1 MCKQY
6 KRLGISLK
14 VKGSKR
20 AFEIWTSDWIKH
32 PWVAWVRWLGK
43 PSILLLYCVWQPAII
58 VLAIHNCC
66 AYLDYNVPLCSLSS
80 EKKKERRRRR
90 LGMTQ
95 KTTYHEEQSSF
106 KKIYQK
112 KVIQILEITSK
123 AQKKRIS
130 LSFLHMN
137 DNKTVDDNL
146 QLEIIQKWSSTHI
159 SFFTWKKSCYSR
171 FPLLLLLA

>member
-80 EKKKERRRRR
+80 EKKKRE
-90 LGMTQ
+90 TK
-95 KTTYHEEQSSF
+95 KTTWNDTKNNLSWRTIFIQ
-106 KKIYQK
+106 KIYQK
-112 KVIQILEITSK
+112 KVIQILEITSFFGTLLK
-123 AQKKRIS
+123 
-130 LSFLHMN
+130 
-137 DNKTVDDNL
+137 
-146 QLEIIQKWSSTHI
+146 SS
-159 SFFTWKKSCYSR
+159 KEKN
-171 FPLLLLLA
+171 FPVLPSYEWQ

>member
-66 AYLDYNVPLCSLSS
+66 AYLDYNVPLCSLSGR
-80 EKKKERRRRR
+80 KKREEDDLER
-90 LGMTQ
+90 Q
-95 KTTYHEEQSSF
+95 KTTYHEEQSTF
-106 KKIYQK
+106 KKCQK
-112 KVIQILEITSK
+112 KVIQILE
-123 AQKKRIS
+123 R
-130 LSFLHMN
+130 
-137 DNKTVDDNL
+137 
-146 QLEIIQKWSSTHI
+146 I
-159 SFFTWKKSCYSR
+159 SFFVATLFKWK
-171 FPLLLLLA
+171 LLMIIYMEK